1 MPVRPAAPYIVS
13 DLSPLERLLS
23 RPNRLIAAALLL
35 LCAVA
40 WLQLYGWGPA
50 AQPAHVHGAHSWN
63 LHQAALILC
72 MWLLMAVAMMLPT
85 AAPAILA
92 FADIARAGR
101 EGVPPASRVTGFV
114 GGYLAVW
121 WAFGVLATLAQ
132 WALASAAQRIP
143 DLAAGHSLIGAAALV
158 GAGLYQFSAI
168 KDHCLTQCRSP
179 MTFFLAH
186 WRDGVRGALALGWRH
201 GMHCVGCCWALMAL
215 MLATG
220 SMNLAW
226 TAALAV
232 VMLAEKVLPAGRSVA
247 RIVGVTLICGAVV
260 LAGTWVADVR

>member
-1 MPVRPAAPYIVS
+1 MPDS
-13 DLSPLERLLS
+13 SPLERLLS
-23 RPNRLIAAALLL
+23 RPNRFIGAALLL
-35 LCAVA
+35 LCVVA
-40 WLQLYGWGPA
+40 WLQLYGWGTA
-50 AQPAHVHGAHSWN
+50 AQPVHVHGGHPWSP
-63 LHQAALILC
+63 HQAALILC

-101 EGVPPASRVTGFV
+101 EVVPAASRVTGFV
-114 GGYLAVW
+114 GGYLAAW

-132 WALASAAQRIP
+132 WVLASAAQRIP
-143 DLAAGHSLIGAAALV
+143 DLAAGHPLIGAAALM
-158 GAGLYQFSAI
+158 GAGLYQFSTI
-168 KDHCLTQCRSP
+168 KDRCLTQCRSP

-186 WRDGVRGALALGWRH
+186 WRDGVSGALALGWRH

-215 MLATG
+215 MLAAG

-247 RIVGVTLICGAVV
+247 RIVGVVLICGAVV
-260 LAGTWVADVR
+260 LAGTWIAGVR

>member
-1 MPVRPAAPYIVS
+1 MQIAAATVPEP
-13 DLSPLERLLS
+13 SPLEQLLS
-23 RPNRLIAAALLL
+23 RPNRLIAAALLV

-40 WLQLYGWGPA
+40 WLQLYGWGQA
-50 AQPAHVHGAHSWN
+50 AQPAHVHAAHSWSPQ
-63 LHQAALILC
+63 QATLILS

-101 EGVPPASRVTGFV
+101 EGLPATTRITGFV
-114 GGYLAVW
+114 GGYLVVW
-121 WAFGVLATLAQ
+121 WAFAVLATLAQ
-132 WALASAAQRIP
+132 WALASATQRIP
-143 DLAAGHSLIGAAALV
+143 DLAAGHPLLGAAALL
-158 GAGLYQFSAI
+158 GAGLYQFSTI

-186 WRDGVRGALALGWRH
+186 WRDGVRGALKLGWRH
-201 GMHCVGCCWALMAL
+201 GLHCVGCCWALMAL
-215 MLATG
+215 MLAAG

-232 VMLAEKVLPAGRSVA
+232 IMLAEKVLPAGRSVA
-247 RIVGVTLICGAVV
+247 RIVGVALICGAVA
-260 LAGTWVADVR
+260 LTGSWVAGVR

>member
-1 MPVRPAAPYIVS
+1 MPDTP
-13 DLSPLERLLS
+13 PLERLLS
-23 RPNRLIAAALLL
+23 RPNRLIAAALLV

-40 WLQLYGWGPA
+40 WMQLYGWGPA
-50 AQPAHVHGAHSWN
+50 AQPVHVHGIHAWN
-63 LHQAALILC
+63 PHQAALILC

-92 FADIARAGR
+92 FADISRAGR
-101 EGVPPASRVTGFV
+101 PGVPAATRVTGFV

-143 DLAAGHSLIGAAALV
+143 DLAAGHPLIGATALMC
-158 GAGLYQFSAI
+158 AGLYQFSTI

-186 WRDGVRGALALGWRH
+186 WREGVRGALELGWRH

-215 MLATG
+215 MLAAG

-247 RIVGVTLICGAVV
+247 RIVGVTLICGAIV
-260 LAGTWVADVR
+260 LAGTWIAGFR